1 MKPTF
6 VWFILACFLIPS
18 CNSVTPTSPTEQL
31 TVGYSAATTPWL
43 VNLYDCAGANVIHA
57 EQTAADFIDLQSVD
71 MAIRIGQSAY
81 LTSHPFQIGSDELLV
96 IVNPRNLIHTLTVEQ
111 VHGIFTGQ
119 ILNWQELDGSNSPVQ
134 VWVYSS
140 GEDVE
145 QIFEQST
152 LGGSPV
158 ASTARL
164 AVGPDE
170 MTQAIAGDVNAVGIL
185 TRSWKTGNVSDV
197 YNIGTIPVLA
207 LTMDAPQG
215 EVKNIISCLQK

>member
-1 MKPTF
+1 M
-6 VWFILACFLIPS
+6 
-18 CNSVTPTSPTEQL
+18 
-31 TVGYSAATTPWL
+31 
-43 VNLYDCAGANVIHA
+43 
-57 EQTAADFIDLQSVD
+57 
-71 MAIRIGQSAY
+71 
-81 LTSHPFQIGSDELLV
+81 
-96 IVNPRNLIHTLTVEQ
+96 
-111 VHGIFTGQ
+111 
-119 ILNWQELDGSNSPVQ
+119 
-134 VWVYSS
+134 WVYSS

-158 ASTARL
+158 TSTARL

-215 EVKNIISCLQK
+215 EVKNNISCLQK